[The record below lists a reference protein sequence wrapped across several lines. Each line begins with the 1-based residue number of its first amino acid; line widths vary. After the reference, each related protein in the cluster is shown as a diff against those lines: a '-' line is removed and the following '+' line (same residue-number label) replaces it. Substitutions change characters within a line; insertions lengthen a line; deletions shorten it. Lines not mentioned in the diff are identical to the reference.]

1 MALKQVYQQVEETIQ
16 QIVPSTV
23 KISSIE
29 FEGPVIVIYTK
40 TVGEFADNGELIK
53 KLAQALRRRVSIRPD
68 PSILADMDTADK
80 VIRELISEEAGITDI
95 FYQHD
100 TGEVV
105 IEVKMPGLAIGK
117 FGSTLN
123 EIKKRIGWAPK
134 VIRTPP
140 IESRTIQDIRGYL
153 RSVGKERRKFLKSV
167 GDRIVRGEGPKQNW
181 VRVTT
186 LGGFREVGRSCSLLS
201 TANSK
206 VLIDLG
212 VNVSSSENV
221 SPYLNA
227 PEVMPLDSIDAIVL
241 THAHLDHCGLVPV
254 MFKYGYDGP
263 VYCTQ
268 PTRDLAALLQL
279 DYIKVA
285 ASDTKKTPYD
295 SGNIR
300 DAVTH
305 TITLKYGETTDISPD
320 VRLTLHNAGH
330 IIGSSIAHFHIGDGL
345 HNIAFTGDMKY
356 EKTLLFNSAVNRF
369 PRLET
374 LVMEST
380 YGGRKST
387 QPSRKEAID
396 SLKTEIEH
404 TLERGGSV
412 LIPVFAVGRSQEVM
426 LVLEQLMKT
435 KQLKEVPIYLDG
447 MIWEA
452 TAIHTAYPEYL
463 NTSLR
468 KMIFQQS
475 ENPFLSEIFARVD
488 SVEMRNNIKESE
500 DQCIVLATAGMLNGG
515 PVLEYFKQWAPDE
528 KNGIIFVGYQ
538 AEGTIGRKVQRGW
551 EEIPLQHY
559 GSSQTIKVQMKIS
572 TVDGFSGHSDRR
584 QLMNYVHKM
593 DPKPERILIGHG
605 DETKSMDLASSLYRR
620 YGIETRVPMNLETIR
635 FR

>member
-1 MALKQVYQQVEETIQ
+1 MPLKQVYQQVEDTIK

-29 FEGPVIVIYTK
+29 FEGPLIVIYTK

-68 PSILADMDTADK
+68 PSILADMETADK
-80 VIRELISEEAGITDI
+80 VIRDLISEEAGITDI

-100 TGEVV
+100 TGEVI
-105 IEVKMPGLAIGK
+105 IEAKMPGLAIGK

-153 RSVGKERRKFLKSV
+153 RTVGKERRKFLKKV
-167 GDRIVRGEGPKQNW
+167 GDRIVRGIGPKQNW
-181 VRVTT
+181 VRMTT

-201 TANSK
+201 TSNSK

-212 VNVSSSENV
+212 VNVSSEEKV

-241 THAHLDHCGLVPV
+241 THAHLDHCGLVPT

-285 ASDTKKTPYD
+285 ASDTRKTPYD

-305 TITLKYGETTDISPD
+305 TITLKYGETTDITPD
-320 VRLTLHNAGH
+320 IRLTLHNAGH
-330 IIGSSIAHFHIGDGL
+330 IIGSSIAHFHVGDGL

-380 YGGRKST
+380 YGGKKSI

-396 SLKTEIEH
+396 SLSTEIAH
-404 TLERGGSV
+404 TLDRGGSV
-412 LIPVFAVGRSQEVM
+412 LVPVFAVGRSQEVM
-426 LVLEQLMKT
+426 LVLEQLIRT
-435 KQLKEVPIYLDG
+435 KQMKEVPIYLDG

-463 NTSLR
+463 NTALR

-475 ENPFLSEIFARVD
+475 DNPFLSEIFARVD
-488 SVEMRNNIKESE
+488 SVKMRNDIKESE
-500 DQCIVLATAGMLNGG
+500 EQCIVLATAGMLNGG

-559 GSSQTIKVQMKIS
+559 GSSHTIKVKMKIS

-584 QLMNYVHKM
+584 QLMNYIHKM
-593 DPKPERILIGHG
+593 DPKPERIIIGHG
-605 DETKSMDLASSLYRR
+605 DETKSHDLASSLYRR

>member
-1 MALKQVYQQVEETIQ
+1 MALKHVYQQVEDTIK
-16 QIVPSTV
+16 QIVPPTV

-29 FEGPVIVIYTK
+29 FEGPLIVIYTK

-53 KLAQALRRRVSIRPD
+53 KLAQSLRRRVSIRPD
-68 PSILADMDTADK
+68 PSILADMETADK

-95 FYQHD
+95 FYQYD
-100 TGEVV
+100 TGEVI
-105 IEVKMPGLAIGK
+105 IEVRMPGMAIGK
-117 FGSTLN
+117 YGATLN

-140 IESRTIQDIRGYL
+140 IESKTIQDIRGYL
-153 RSVGKERRKFLKSV
+153 RSVGKKRRTFLKKV
-167 GDRIVRGEGPKQNW
+167 GDRIVRGMSDKQNW

-186 LGGFREVGRSCSLLS
+186 LGGWREVGRSCALLS

-212 VNVSSSENV
+212 LNVSSDENA

-227 PEVMPLDSIDAIVL
+227 PELMPLDSIDAVVL

-254 MFKYGYDGP
+254 LFKYGYDGP
-263 VYCTQ
+263 IYATQ

-279 DYIKVA
+279 DYIKVSS
-285 ASDTKKTPYD
+285 SDTRKTPYD
-295 SGNIR
+295 SEHVR

-305 TITLKYGETTDISPD
+305 TIPLKYGETTDITPD

-330 IIGSSIAHFHIGDGL
+330 IIGSATAHFHVGDGL
-345 HNIAFTGDMKY
+345 HNIAFSGDMKY
-356 EKTLLFNSAVNRF
+356 EKTLLFNQAVNKF

-380 YGGRKST
+380 YGGRNDN
-387 QPSRKEAID
+387 QPARKDAVEA
-396 SLKTEIEH
+396 LRAEISH
-404 TLERGGSV
+404 TLDRGGCV

-426 LVLEQLMKT
+426 LVLEQLMR
-435 KQLKEVPIYLDG
+435 QNRLKKVPIYLDG

-463 NTSLR
+463 NNQLR
-468 KMIFQQS
+468 KQVFQQT
-475 ENPFLSEIFARVD
+475 ENPFLSDIFKRVD
-488 SVEMRNNIKESE
+488 SSEMRNTIRETE
-500 DQCIVLATAGMLNGG
+500 EQCIVLATAGMLNGG
-515 PVLEYFKQWAPDE
+515 PVLEYFRQWAPDE
-528 KNGIIFVGYQ
+528 RNGIIFVGYQ

-551 EEIPLQHY
+551 EEIPLQRY
-559 GSSQTIKVQMKIS
+559 GSSQSIKVGMKVS

-605 DETKSMDLASSLYRR
+605 DESKCMDLASSIYRR
-620 YGIETRVPMNLETIR
+620 YGIETRVPMNLESIR